1 DDVAAR
7 LGDAAEIRF
16 AFAGGADLGDIYLF
30 IWGISDRNAAEQS
43 GRSQRGRRRGR
54 AGQKPAASEL
64 SLHVHPRWKKWP
76 DISGYCRRPPLLIRC
91 VIMPQES
98 SGARMASLASPF
110 PGMDPWL
117 ERFWG
122 DVHHRLITYAC
133 DQIQELLPEGLLARM
148 QERVFLEFPE
158 SVGRTVYPDGR
169 IVETAP
175 ATPAA
180 PPKAAGGVAV
190 AEPLLVHLQSEPLTE
205 GFIEVVDP
213 ASKGRVISVLEILSP
228 ANKAPGTGQSLYVQ
242 KQRELAA
249 AGVSLVEV
257 DLLRGGKRVTNAP
270 PDILPRTH
278 QTAYQAC
285 VRRATNSNVAEVY
298 RIA

>member
-1 DDVAAR
+1 
-7 LGDAAEIRF
+7 
-16 AFAGGADLGDIYLF
+16 
-30 IWGISDRNAAEQS
+30 
-43 GRSQRGRRRGR
+43 
-54 AGQKPAASEL
+54 
-64 SLHVHPRWKKWP
+64 
-76 DISGYCRRPPLLIRC
+76 
-91 VIMPQES
+91 
-98 SGARMASLASPF
+98 
-110 PGMDPWL
+110 MDPWL

-298 RIA
+298 RIALREPLPNVGIPLRSQDRDVPLQLHQLLGEVYRRGRYGSSIDYREDPDPPLSAEDAA